1 MSLFVTV
8 FINFVGKVGRPVFLL
23 MKLMIGLN
31 DFFVLFFKVKLM
43 QNLQRS
49 FIVLFAL
56 FFLSL
61 TTRVSAAG
69 SPDPTAQLKPVVDK
83 VVSLLKDT
91 EFRKRSVIDQSEV
104 IVKIVSERF
113 DFHEMS
119 KRVMGKQWR
128 SLNPEQQDQ
137 FVVLFT
143 KLLQYV
149 YINQV
154 DGYLDK
160 KIEFIDQR
168 IRKDRAEVK
177 TLLVGEDK
185 TIPVSYIMLLEK
197 DSWMAYDIVVEGV
210 SLIRNY
216 MEQISTVLR
225 DEKFPGLISML
236 EKKIKKMEAGEKDE

>member
-1 MSLFVTV
+1 MQIFRRVLV
-8 FINFVGKVGRPVFLL
+8 
-23 MKLMIGLN
+23 
-31 DFFVLFFKVKLM
+31 VLFF
-43 QNLQRS
+43 
-49 FIVLFAL
+49 
-56 FFLSL
+56 L
-61 TTRVSAAG
+61 TLLPLTQHVRAAT
-69 SPDPTAQLKPVVDK
+69 PDPTEQLKPVVDK
-83 VVSLLKDT
+83 VVSLLKDA
-91 EFRKRSVIDQSEV
+91 EFRKRPVIDQSEV
-104 IVKIVSERF
+104 IVQIVSERF
-113 DFHEMS
+113 DFREMS

-128 SLNPEQQDQ
+128 SLSSEQQDQ
-137 FVVLFT
+137 FVDLFT

-168 IRKDRAEVK
+168 IRRDRAEVK

-197 DSWMAYDIVVEGV
+197 NNWMAYDIVVEGV

-225 DEKFPGLISML
+225 DEKFAGLISML
-236 EKKIKKMEAGEKDE
+236 EKKIKKLEAGEKDED

>member
-1 MSLFVTV
+1 
-8 FINFVGKVGRPVFLL
+8 
-23 MKLMIGLN
+23 
-31 DFFVLFFKVKLM
+31 M
-43 QNLQRS
+43 QNFRC
-49 FIVLFAL
+49 AL
-56 FFLSL
+56 VFFLSL
-61 TTRVSAAG
+61 FVFSVVTQISAAAL
-69 SPDPTAQLKPVVDK
+69 PDPTEQLKPVIDK

-91 EFRKRSVIDQSEV
+91 EFRKRPVVDQSEV

-113 DFHEMS
+113 DFREMS

-128 SLNPEQQDQ
+128 TLSSEQQDQ
-137 FVVLFT
+137 FIALFT

-154 DGYLDK
+154 DDYLDK

-168 IRKDRAEVK
+168 IRRDRAEVK
-177 TLLVGEDK
+177 TLLVGQDK
-185 TIPVSYIMLLEK
+185 SIPVSYIMLLKK
-197 DSWMAYDIVVEGV
+197 DTWMAYDIVIEGV

-236 EKKIKKMEAGEKDE
+236 EKKITKLEAGEKDE

>member
-1 MSLFVTV
+1 
-8 FINFVGKVGRPVFLL
+8 
-23 MKLMIGLN
+23 
-31 DFFVLFFKVKLM
+31 M
-43 QNLQRS
+43 QNLRCA
-49 FIVLFAL
+49 FI

-61 TTRVSAAG
+61 FVFPVVTQASAAAAP
-69 SPDPTAQLKPVVDK
+69 PDPTEQLKPVVDK
-83 VVSLLKDT
+83 VVSLLKDP
-91 EFRKRSVIDQSEV
+91 EFRKRPLVDQSEV

-128 SLNPEQQDQ
+128 SLNPEQQNQ
-137 FVVLFT
+137 FVTLFT

-154 DGYLDK
+154 NGYLDK

-168 IRKDRAEVK
+168 IRRDRAEVK
-177 TLLVGEDK
+177 TLLVSEDK

-197 DSWMAYDIVVEGV
+197 DSWMAYDIAIEGV

-236 EKKIKKMEAGEKDE
+236 KKKITKLEAGEKDE